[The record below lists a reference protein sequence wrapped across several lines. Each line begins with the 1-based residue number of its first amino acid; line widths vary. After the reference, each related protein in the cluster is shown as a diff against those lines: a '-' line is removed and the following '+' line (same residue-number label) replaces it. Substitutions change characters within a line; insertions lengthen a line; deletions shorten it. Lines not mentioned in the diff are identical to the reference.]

1 MSLRINTN
9 IGALN
14 AHNNM
19 VVNSR
24 QLDSSLERLSSGLR
38 INSAKD
44 DASGMAIA
52 DQLRSQAAT
61 LGQAINN
68 GNDAMSILQTA
79 DKAMDEQLKILDT
92 IKTKATQAAQDGQST
107 KTRNMLQADINR
119 LMEELDNIANTTSF
133 NGKQLLSGGFINQE
147 FQIGVSSNQTIKA
160 SIGSTQTNKI
170 GLTRF
175 ETGQN
180 VMSSGQVQMTIRNYD
195 GVNDFTFPRVTI
207 STSVGTGLGALAE
220 EINRVADK
228 TGVRASF
235 NVQTAGS
242 TPIKAGVT
250 SEDFTINGVIIGKVE
265 YKDSDGN
272 GALIAAINSKKDTT
286 GVEATRDANG
296 QLLLTS
302 NDGRGI
308 KIEGSIGQGAG
319 IPINMLENYGRLSLV
334 KNDGGDIS
342 VSGTGFGFDDDK
354 LVSQASVS
362 LRETKGKLSQK
373 IADAMGFNSFEKIA
387 TITIGVSS
395 LTVLNGTGLSV
406 YTELQYTAGSGLS
419 QFVTNQVSMVG
430 HNIDI
435 GPGLGQIS
443 NMSLSTKGFADLA
456 DIISSVK
463 FSNVY
468 TVALSQVSTVN
479 GELVVASPQANGLS
493 LISALGVVRTEQRQM
508 QIGFEQTAG
517 VTTLTG
523 AMAVMDVAETAI
535 INLDQV
541 RADIGSVQNQLQV
554 TVNNISV
561 TQVNL
566 KSAESTIRD
575 VDFAAESANFSKNN
589 ILAQSGSY
597 ALAQANASQQH
608 VLQLLQ

>member
-24 QLDSSLERLSSGLR
+24 QLDASLERLSSGLR

-147 FQIGVSSNQTIKA
+147 FQIGVNSNQTIKA
-160 SIGSTQTNKI
+160 TIGSTQTNKI

-406 YTELQYTAGSGLS
+406 YTELQYSAGSGLS
-419 QFVTNQVSMVG
+419 QFRTSQVSMVG

-435 GPGLGQIS
+435 GPGLGNIS
-443 NMSLSTKGFADLA
+443 NMSLSTKGFSGLA
-456 DIISSVK
+456 NIISSVK

-479 GELVVASPQANGLS
+479 GELVVGSAQANGLS